1 MSEQHAAAKLLRML
15 FEPDDIVNIVD
26 GSNGWEGVAVTV
38 QEAVTE
44 DFIARLQ
51 KQNDAGQS
59 IYFCVN
65 PLISTTPVDGAVSTR
80 KIANIRTIKNIMLD
94 VDADV
99 EKHWPNIVQY
109 TPPGYVQETSAGK
122 LQKIWRIRNC
132 DKKQFKK
139 ITDAF
144 HGELGGDAKCGDI
157 CRLFRLPGFYNRKKA
172 YADNPPL
179 VRSDQWVNRVVTP
192 EEFQPLR
199 DLYNKNHGMAA
210 MAEGKDP
217 GQRDTEGSLLRMK
230 IDNGLTSIQQRCDE
244 PITLGQNFQC
254 PFHEPGESSSQRS
267 FGFVMTDEGYVIFKC
282 HHAGCDAKGDV
293 FDFVQRVD
301 GCDMGVAIRHV
312 RAETYANDA
321 EAEIATEQAKIAH
334 LPVVDTPAVVLKD
347 DDFPQH
353 PHECIDGD
361 LIGELTRLLTLG
373 TFIPPQFARQNI
385 KVALG
390 HILDGRLGFPGQP
403 RLHMR
408 RYSFLVGPPESGKGE
423 SWLRANMTD
432 QGALDGTLTSH
443 LINRVDGSGFG
454 SGQFMSK
461 YLTKLPN
468 TICYFD
474 EGRSLFEQAEMKGST
489 LESVFLA
496 LFEGNSVSQ
505 GSFKNGETHAENVH
519 LSLAGGFTQDSF
531 RAAFGG
537 RGSRGSGFLSRCE
550 LAAGVRTPVTGRWP
564 ELDFAAIRGVIAQ
577 IQARIDVLGPRV
589 GGVQPAIP
597 VEDGDAKALSEQFEQ
612 WVQQQPRDAV
622 ARLIPH
628 YRRDLI
634 LRVFFGEGKITVDAV
649 TRSIA
654 WAKDQLELRK
664 CLWPDDRG
672 GPVEVFERRI
682 LDVLR
687 ASTHPLGERDL
698 VKLCNVSREGS
709 GGREIFNRAML
720 ALTRTR
726 EIEVNGQNKKKNPLY
741 SVVVDTDENPAEEK
755 AS

>member
-1 MSEQHAAAKLLRML
+1 MSDQHAAARLLLML

-26 GSNGWEGVAVTV
+26 GSNGWEGIAVTV
-38 QEAVTE
+38 KEAITE
-44 DFIARLQ
+44 EFIARLQ

-65 PLISTTPVDGAVSTR
+65 PLISMTPVDGAVSTR
-80 KIANIRTIKNIMLD
+80 KIANIRKIKNIMLD

-99 EKHWPNIVQY
+99 DIHWPNIVKY
-109 TPPGYVQETSAGK
+109 TPPGYVQQTSPGK
-122 LQKIWRIRNC
+122 LQKIWRIRDC

-179 VRSDQWVNRVVTP
+179 VSADQWVNRVVTP
-192 EEFQPLR
+192 EEFKPLLDMYDKKR
-199 DLYNKNHGMAA
+199 GMTQ
-210 MAEGKDP
+210 MVEGKDP

-230 IDNGLTSIQQRCDE
+230 IDNGLKSIQQRCDE

-254 PFHEPGESSSQRS
+254 PFHDASESSSQRS
-267 FGFVMTDEGYVIFKC
+267 FGFVMTDDGYVIFKC

-312 RAETYANDA
+312 REETYANEA
-321 EAEIATEQAKIAH
+321 EAKIATEQAKIAH
-334 LPVVDTPAVVLKD
+334 LPVVDAPAIVVVRD
-347 DDFPQH
+347 DEFPQH
-353 PHECIDGD
+353 PEVCIDGD

-423 SWLRANMTD
+423 SWLRSNMQD
-432 QGALDGTLTSH
+432 QGALDGTLTFH
-443 LINRVDGSGFG
+443 LINRIDGTGFG
-454 SGQFMSK
+454 SGQYMSK
-461 YLTKLPN
+461 YLTKQPN

-550 LAAGVRTPVTGRWP
+550 LAAGVRTPVSGRWP
-564 ELDFAAIRGVIAQ
+564 ELDFNAIQSVVAK
-577 IQARIDVLGPRV
+577 IQERIDALGPRV
-589 GGVQPAIP
+589 GGVQPFIP
-597 VEDGDAKALSEQFEQ
+597 GEESDAKLACENFEK
-612 WVQQQPRDAV
+612 WVQEQSRDQV

-628 YRRDLI
+628 FRRDLI
-634 LRVFFGEGKITVDAV
+634 LRTFFGDKVITLNTVE
-649 TRSIA
+649 RSIA

-682 LDVLR
+682 LEVLR
-687 ASTHPLGERDL
+687 NADRPMSDRDISTKCH
-698 VKLCNVSREGS
+698 VNREGS
-709 GGREIFNRAML
+709 GGREAYHRAIKSL
-720 ALTRTR
+720 RDGSR
-726 EIEVNGQNKKKNPLY
+726 EIEVQGQNRNKQPMY
-741 SVVVDTDENPAEEK
+741 GIVVDVSEENAK
-755 AS
+755 